1 MRPWTSRSRLGGQ
14 ARAPFPTPVR
24 AGKAIVR
31 KSLRRA
37 LIVAGAIGTV
47 LAVGLTTT
55 TVVNAVSTEAERSR
69 IETYGHTVSVDGRSM
84 NVVITGEGDQD
95 VVLLP
100 GFGTASPA
108 LDFEP
113 LVTDLSNDHRVIVV
127 EPFGYGLSDGTD
139 SPRTTDNI
147 VDEIHQALQ
156 ALDVDRYVL
165 MGHSIAGLYAIEY
178 TNRYA
183 DEVTAFVGIDTSV
196 PGQPNMDTVFPTGLL
211 AAAKNLGLIRLVA
224 GATGDGLDGLEYD
237 DHTREQMSLLS
248 NRNSLTPT
256 YLDEMTHIRTNF
268 ADAMGTGFSTG
279 LPLLLFVVADNAGNP
294 DWIDLHERQAA
305 EIDDGTVIPLDGEH
319 YLHHTH
325 APEIADGFRQW
336 EADRLLAAD

>member
-1 MRPWTSRSRLGGQ
+1 M
-14 ARAPFPTPVR
+14 
-24 AGKAIVR
+24 R

-37 LIVAGAIGTV
+37 LIVVGAIGTV

-55 TVVNAVSTEAERSR
+55 TVVNAVSTETEKSR
-69 IETYGHTVSVDGRSM
+69 IATYGQTVTVDGRSM

-108 LDFEP
+108 LDFGP
-113 LVTDLSNDHRVIVV
+113 LVAELAQDHRVIVV

-139 SPRTTDNI
+139 RARTTDNI
-147 VDEIHQALQ
+147 VDEIHGALQ
-156 ALDVDRYVL
+156 ALDVDSYVL

-183 DEVTAFVGIDTSV
+183 DEVKAFVGIDTSV

-211 AAAKNLGLIRLVA
+211 AAVKNLGLIRLVA

-237 DHTREQMSLLS
+237 DETREQMSLLS
-248 NRNSLTPT
+248 NRNSLTST

-268 ADAMGTGFSTG
+268 ADAVDTAFPAG

-294 DWIDLHERQAA
+294 DWIALHERQAA
-305 EIDDGTVIPLDGEH
+305 EVDDGTVMPLDGEH
-319 YLHHTH
+319 YLHHTRSP
-325 APEIADGFRQW
+325 AIADGLRRW
-336 EADRLLAAD
+336 EADRLLGAS

>member
-1 MRPWTSRSRLGGQ
+1 M
-14 ARAPFPTPVR
+14 
-24 AGKAIVR
+24 R

-69 IETYGHTVSVDGRSM
+69 IETYGQTVSVDGRSM

-325 APEIADGFRQW
+325 ALEIADGFRQW

>member
-1 MRPWTSRSRLGGQ
+1 M
-14 ARAPFPTPVR
+14 
-24 AGKAIVR
+24 R

-37 LIVAGAIGTV
+37 LIVAGAIGSV
-47 LAVGLTTT
+47 LVLGLTTT
-55 TVVNAVSTEAERSR
+55 TVVNAVSTEAEKHR
-69 IETYGHTVSVDGRSM
+69 IETYGQIVTVDGRSM
-84 NVVITGEGDQD
+84 NVVVTGEGDQD

-113 LVTDLSNDHRVIVV
+113 LVADLAQDHRVIVV

-139 SPRTTDNI
+139 RARTTDNI
-147 VDEIHQALQ
+147 VEEIHEALQ
-156 ALDVDRYVL
+156 ALEVDRYVL

-178 TNRYA
+178 ANRYA

-211 AAAKNLGLIRLVA
+211 GAAKNLGLIRLVA
-224 GATGDGLDGLEYD
+224 HASGDGLDGLDYD
-237 DHTREQMSLLS
+237 DDTREQMSLLS

-256 YLDEMTHIRTNF
+256 YLDEMNRIRTNF
-268 ADAMGTGFSTG
+268 ADAAGTGFPPG
-279 LPLLLFVVADNAGNP
+279 LPLLLFVVADNAANP

-305 EIDDGTVIPLDGEH
+305 DVDDGTVIPLDGEH

-325 APEIADGFRQW
+325 APEIADGFRRW
-336 EADRLLAAD
+336 VADHPLAAD

>member
-1 MRPWTSRSRLGGQ
+1 M
-14 ARAPFPTPVR
+14 R

-55 TVVNAVSTEAERSR
+55 TVVNAVSTETEKNR
-69 IETYGHTVSVDGRSM
+69 IESYGQTVSVDGRSM

-95 VVLLP
+95 VVLLS

-108 LDFEP
+108 LDFGP
-113 LVTDLSNDHRVIVV
+113 LVADLAQDHRVIVV
-127 EPFGYGLSDGTD
+127 EPFGYGLSDGTERA
-139 SPRTTDNI
+139 RTTDNI
-147 VDEIHQALQ
+147 VEEIHEALQ
-156 ALDVDRYVL
+156 SLEVDRYVL

-211 AAAKNLGLIRLVA
+211 AAAKNLGLIRLA
-224 GATGDGLDGLEYD
+224 AQMTGDGLDGLDYD
-237 DHTREQMSLLS
+237 DRTRDQMSLIS
-248 NRNSLTPT
+248 HRNSLTPT

-268 ADAMGTGFSTG
+268 ADAAGTGFPTG

-294 DWIDLHERQAA
+294 EWIDLHDRQAA
-305 EIDDGTVIPLDGEH
+305 EVDDGTVISLDGEH

-325 APEIADGFRQW
+325 APAIADGFRRW
-336 EADRLLAAD
+336 EADRLLAAH

>member
-1 MRPWTSRSRLGGQ
+1 MMRR
-14 ARAPFPTPVR
+14 
-24 AGKAIVR
+24 
-31 KSLRRA
+31 SLRRA
-37 LIVAGAIGTV
+37 LVVAGAIGTV

-55 TVVNAVSTEAERSR
+55 TVVNAVSTETEKNR
-69 IETYGHTVSVDGRSM
+69 IETYGQTVSVGGRAM
-84 NVVITGEGDQD
+84 NVVVAGEGEQD

-113 LVTDLSNDHRVIVV
+113 LISQLARHHRVIVV

-139 SPRTTDNI
+139 SERTTDNI
-147 VDEIHQALQ
+147 VDEIHEALQ
-156 ALDVDRYVL
+156 SLDVDRYVL

-178 TNRYA
+178 TTRYA

-211 AAAKNLGLIRLVA
+211 AAAKNLGLIRLVSSA
-224 GATGDGLDGLEYD
+224 AGDGLDGLAYD
-237 DHTREQMSLLS
+237 DRTREQMSLFS
-248 NRNSLTPT
+248 NQNSLSPT

-268 ADAMGTGFSTG
+268 ADAAGTEFPAG

-305 EIDDGTVIPLDGEH
+305 TVDDGTVIPLDGEH

-325 APEIADGFRQW
+325 APEIADGFLQW
-336 EADRLLAAD
+336 EADRLLDAD

>member
-1 MRPWTSRSRLGGQ
+1 MMRR
-14 ARAPFPTPVR
+14 
-24 AGKAIVR
+24 
-31 KSLRRA
+31 SLRRA
-37 LIVAGAIGTV
+37 LVVAGAIGTV

-55 TVVNAVSTEAERSR
+55 TVVNAVSTETEKNR
-69 IETYGHTVSVDGRSM
+69 IETYGQTVSVDGRAM
-84 NVVITGEGDQD
+84 NVVVAGEGEQD

-113 LVTDLSNDHRVIVV
+113 LISQLARHHRVIVV

-139 SPRTTDNI
+139 SERTTDNI
-147 VDEIHQALQ
+147 VDEIHEALQ
-156 ALDVDRYVL
+156 SLDVDRYVL

-178 TNRYA
+178 TTRYA

-211 AAAKNLGLIRLVA
+211 AAAKNLGLIRLVSSA
-224 GATGDGLDGLEYD
+224 AGDGLDGLAYD
-237 DHTREQMSLLS
+237 DRTREQMSLLS
-248 NRNSLTPT
+248 NRNSLSPT

-268 ADAMGTGFSTG
+268 ADAAGTEFPAG

-305 EIDDGTVIPLDGEH
+305 TVDDGTVIPLDGEH

-325 APEIADGFRQW
+325 APEIADGFLQW
-336 EADRLLAAD
+336 EADRLLDAD